1 MAEEK
6 KALEELVLTRL
17 LHLNAR
23 AQGIVFGLMAG
34 ACIFIAT
41 NWLILMGG
49 HVEPGGELVVGPHL
63 DLLNQF
69 FIGYSVTFVGSL
81 IGFAY
86 AFFCGFVG
94 GYFVAWMYNWIVN
107 IKEGKRQALT

>member
-17 LHLNAR
+17 LRLNAR
-23 AQGIVFGLMAG
+23 TQGIVTGFMAG
-34 ACIFIAT
+34 ASVFIAT

-69 FIGYSVTFVGSL
+69 FIGYRVTFVGSL

-86 AFFCGFVG
+86 AFVIGFTG

-107 IKEGKRQALT
+107 FREGNHQALT